1 MTIKKLPTYFV
12 AQFLGAF
19 LAGLVL
25 YLIFN
30 PSIVVVENTRQIM
43 RGTTESMEIAKMFG
57 EYYQLPSSTVA
68 VSMLLA
74 MLAEG
79 FGTFLLVLMI
89 FYLTEG
95 CNLGR
100 PG

>member
-43 RGTTESMEIAKMFG
+43 RGTTESMEIAN
-57 EYYQLPSSTVA
+57 VW
-68 VSMLLA
+68 
-74 MLAEG
+74 
-79 FGTFLLVLMI
+79 
-89 FYLTEG
+89 
-95 CNLGR
+95 
-100 PG
+100 